1 MDQFDAFSV
10 FFWDNN
16 VHVGGRTYPLGQATV
31 DVLNLSTEDFD
42 RLCDRVEA
50 FDRALDRMLERRDR
64 RMAEEVQVKFNAAY
78 DCVLTLPV
86 FRDLELDAGAKTV
99 FTDLRDTPE
108 AWGEAM
114 HEDTAGGQL
123 LRAFAAKVSCL
134 PERLN
139 NFRSQVALMLEY
151 FFEDL
156 PRRSSAEYGRAF
168 DAYWRAMVT
177 DGTKIYPFQEFEQS
191 FPAELSFV
199 PMRHPDQPDE
209 YLVAERAKFAELHYF
224 LYTDFYR
231 ALAHGNAPRRCHNCG
246 RYFLLTR
253 GYDAC
258 YCNNIAPGET
268 KRTCRKVGAHTKER
282 RKREGASPVQQEYN
296 RAYGRLKMQRSRRKK
311 DASAYNRE
319 VAQAQDIRDAYA
331 RGELG
336 EEDAIARLKSI
347 GG

>member
-1 MDQFDAFSV
+1 MAK
-10 FFWDNN
+10 
-16 VHVGGRTYPLGQATV
+16 
-31 DVLNLSTEDFD
+31 DVQTRLN
-42 RLCDRVEA
+42 A
-50 FDRALDRMLERRDR
+50 ALDVIF
-64 RMAEEVQVKFNAAY
+64 A
-78 DCVLTLPV
+78 LPV
-86 FRDLELDAGAKTV
+86 FRDLELDEGARTV

-108 AWGEAM
+108 AWDEAM
-114 HEDTAGGQL
+114 REDTAGGQL

-139 NFRSQVALMLEY
+139 NFRGQVALMLEY

-156 PRRSSAEYGRAF
+156 PRRDSAEYGRAF

-177 DGTKIYPFQEFEQS
+177 DGTKIYPFQAFEQS

-199 PMRHPDQPDE
+199 PMRHPDHPTE
-209 YLVAERAKFAELHYF
+209 FHVAERAKFAELRFF

-231 ALAHGNAPRRCHNCG
+231 TLAHGNAPRRCHNCG

-253 GYDAC
+253 GYNTC

-268 KRTCRKVGAHTKER
+268 TRTCHKVGAHTKER
-282 RKREGASPVQQEYN
+282 REREGASPVQQEYN

-311 DASAYNRE
+311 DASEYNRE